1 LSYPIVVHESNG
13 DKGKTLLPFFI
24 ADRSRSGISAE
35 NFMKF
40 NRFGCSV
47 QNWHEPIE
55 TWSKRRYNER
65 GMKIY
70 NLAEVLSIKKNETG
84 MINEEIR
91 DKEVRVIDADGTMLG
106 VMSPKKALEI
116 AVSKNLDL
124 VKIAP
129 NSVPPVCKIMDYGKY
144 QYEKSKREKESK
156 KKQTIL
162 NIKEVRLSAKI
173 DKHDFDFKVKNA
185 YRFLQNGDKVKVSIR
200 FRGRELQFTQNGYEV
215 LNAFADALKEVG
227 VLEKKPNLDGKS
239 MVMVMN
245 PITTKNP
252 PKN

>member
-13 DKGKTLLPFFI
+13 DKGKTLLPFCF
-24 ADRSRSGISAE
+24 ADRSRSGIAAE
-35 NFMKF
+35 NFMTF

-144 QYEKSKREKESK
+144 Q
-156 KKQTIL
+156 
-162 NIKEVRLSAKI
+162 
-173 DKHDFDFKVKNA
+173 
-185 YRFLQNGDKVKVSIR
+185 
-200 FRGRELQFTQNGYEV
+200 
-215 LNAFADALKEVG
+215 
-227 VLEKKPNLDGKS
+227 
-239 MVMVMN
+239 
-245 PITTKNP
+245 
-252 PKN
+252 